1 MIMIGGVSLLV
12 IIVIVVGLYAMK
24 HKKKIETKPMI
35 VNTTRGPI
43 VVPATTP
50 ISTMPIVTKA
60 PKTYLLSDTGYYL
73 ILNNNSPIS
82 STKNVAEA
90 TPVKLV
96 PVTVG
101 KFNYSAILTEDGK
114 YICNSNTPGISGG
127 RQIVYRDTLQLST
140 DSVSAA
146 SLLIAPV
153 SGINAIVALW
163 STNGTTILDKG
174 TTEALIDYTTDNM
187 FFYSFGGPETADA
200 ITKFK
205 IHSWSPVNV

>member
-1 MIMIGGVSLLV
+1 
-12 IIVIVVGLYAMK
+12 MK
-24 HKKKIETKPMI
+24 HKKKVETSPMI

-50 ISTMPIVTKA
+50 VSTMPATTMPITTMPIVTKA

-140 DSVSAA
+140 DSVQAA

-153 SGINAIVALW
+153 SGMNIIVALW
-163 STNGTTILDKG
+163 GSNGTTILDKG
-174 TTEALIDYTTDNM
+174 TTEALMYYTQDKM
-187 FFYSFGGPETADA
+187 IFYQFFRDSESAET
-200 ITKFK
+200 ISKYNLY
-205 IHSWSPVNV
+205 SWSPVNA